1 MDIEKLIS
9 EMTLEEKASLLSGE
23 DFWHTKAV
31 ERLGIPAVMVSDGPH
46 GLRKQDQTQDNLGVN
61 DSIKAVC
68 FPPACATACSF
79 DKDLMEKVGEA
90 IADSAQHEKLA
101 VDLGPAVNIKRSPL
115 CGRNFE
121 YQSEDP
127 YLAGKMAAAEVRGLQ
142 SKNVGASVKHF
153 AANDQETR
161 RMTCD
166 SQVDERTLREI
177 YLRAFEIIVKES
189 QPYMVMCSYNK
200 LNGTQVS
207 ENRWLLNDVLR
218 GEWGFQGLVVSDWGA
233 VRDRAKGVHA
243 GLDLEMPGSNGQN
256 DAAIVEAV
264 RDGRLDE
271 KEVDES
277 VRRVLR
283 LVDHYESTKKP
294 ETPWD
299 MEAQHRMSGD
309 VEAESA
315 VLLKNEYMKD
325 PEKSA
330 EAQEPDP
337 LFDITGGNVGGSPAF
352 NRPILPLRRETKVA
366 FLGEFA
372 EKPRYQGGGSSHI
385 NSFRV
390 ESALEAAKAD
400 GLTVTYARGYD
411 ASKEETDEELLGE
424 ALAAAMDCDVAV
436 LFVGLPESFESEGYD
451 RTSMRMPENQVSLI
465 RTVSSVCQNCVVV
478 LHHGAPVEMDWADDA
493 NVRGILDMYLGG
505 QAVGRATVD
514 LLYGV
519 KNPSGHLAESI
530 PLRLEDNPSYL
541 WFPGDHDRTEYR
553 EGVFVGYRYYD
564 KKNMPV
570 RYPFGYGL
578 SYSKFSFGGM
588 TAAVNGEVI
597 ADTTAAEKNPDEATA
612 QVNIDHGV
620 LTISVKAQNDGAR
633 KGKQVV
639 QLYVGEKNPKTIR
652 PVRELKGFAKVELD
666 GFMTRTVTFTLDKT
680 SFAYWNTEIH
690 DWYVEPGDYVIG
702 IGDSSRNITKEL
714 TLHVTS
720 DAKLPKVWD
729 DNATF
734 GDLLADE
741 DARKV
746 IEPLLAEYQ
755 KNNQDTGAGAEE
767 GSAAADAISAQMV
780 ESMMK
785 DMPLRQLVSFGGGAI
800 TREQIAGLIAQ
811 LNKK

>member
-1 MDIEKLIS
+1 
-9 EMTLEEKASLLSGE
+9 
-23 DFWHTKAV
+23 
-31 ERLGIPAVMVSDGPH
+31 
-46 GLRKQDQTQDNLGVN
+46 
-61 DSIKAVC
+61 
-68 FPPACATACSF
+68 
-79 DKDLMEKVGEA
+79 
-90 IADSAQHEKLA
+90 
-101 VDLGPAVNIKRSPL
+101 
-115 CGRNFE
+115 
-121 YQSEDP
+121 
-127 YLAGKMAAAEVRGLQ
+127 
-142 SKNVGASVKHF
+142 
-153 AANDQETR
+153 
-161 RMTCD
+161 
-166 SQVDERTLREI
+166 
-177 YLRAFEIIVKES
+177 
-189 QPYMVMCSYNK
+189 
-200 LNGTQVS
+200 
-207 ENRWLLNDVLR
+207 
-218 GEWGFQGLVVSDWGA
+218 
-233 VRDRAKGVHA
+233 
-243 GLDLEMPGSNGQN
+243 
-256 DAAIVEAV
+256 
-264 RDGRLDE
+264 
-271 KEVDES
+271 
-277 VRRVLR
+277 
-283 LVDHYESTKKP
+283 
-294 ETPWD
+294 
-299 MEAQHRMSGD
+299 MSGD

-352 NRPILPLRRETKVA
+352 NRPILPLRKETKVA

-400 GLTVTYARGYD
+400 GLTVSYARGYD

-597 ADTTAAEKNPDEATA
+597 ADTTAAEKNPDEAVP

-741 DARKV
+741 DAKKV